1 MALRVLALAGLL
13 ALLPSLAAAQP
24 APRRMV
30 LADFNRIVALGDP
43 QRSPDGDWVAYTVTT
58 IDAEKDT
65 RNTDIWMARW
75 DGTAQQQ
82 LTSSPDSE
90 SSPRWSPDGKYLA
103 FLASR
108 GTEDEKKQ
116 GAQLWLLPR
125 QGGEAVK
132 VSDVKGGLSNIQ
144 WSPDSTRIAF
154 EIADVNPAA
163 EPEKMEGWKRK
174 TTPPIVIDRYHFKE
188 DRTGYLTRH
197 YSHIA
202 VFDVTAKTATTLT
215 SGQVDDQNPAWSP
228 DGTRIAFISK
238 RAKPDPDRTTNTDVW
253 VIDATAG
260 ATPRQMTN
268 TPEGESGRPTW
279 SPDGSRI
286 AVLVGDTDTN
296 YAYDLNK
303 LGVIAANA
311 PGPSAVRLLS
321 PTLDRAV
328 FAPSWSK
335 DGQRISFLLED
346 DRSQHAAS
354 VPAEGGTPRR
364 LTGDGM
370 VVAALSPNGADD
382 RHAAVL
388 STSNTL
394 PELFALDG
402 GAPRRLTR
410 HNQALQAEVRFATAE
425 NLTSKS
431 KDGAEVHSIL
441 VKPVDYVAGRAYPT
455 ILFIHGGPNGQDDHG
470 FDVTHQWFAANG
482 YMVLAPNYR
491 GSSGRGAAF
500 QKAIHKD
507 WGHLEVVDVLG
518 AVDEAVK
525 QGLADPNRLGIGGWS
540 YGGITTNYTIATDTR
555 FKAAASGAGSSLQ
568 LTMYGMDQYIVQYE
582 QELGLPWKS
591 PDAWMKVSYPFFHA
605 DRIKT
610 PTLFMGGE
618 KDFNVPIAGSE
629 QMYQA
634 LRTQNIDTQL
644 VIYPGQFHGLTM
656 PSYERDRLQRYVD
669 WYGKYLQPAAT
680 TSARQQ

>member
-1 MALRVLALAGLL
+1 MILARFAHAVLVVLVAAAAHAQTAPRLVTLDDHTRVLTLA
-13 ALLPSLAAAQP
+13 
-24 APRRMV
+24 
-30 LADFNRIVALGDP
+30 DP
-43 QRSPDGDWVAYTVTT
+43 QRSPDGTWVAYTLTT

-65 RNTDIWMARW
+65 RNTDLWMARW
-75 DGTAQQQ
+75 DGSEQLQ
-82 LTSSPDSE
+82 LTSSPDNE
-90 SSPRWSPDGKYLA
+90 TSPRWSPDGKYLA

-108 GTEDEKKQ
+108 GSDDDKKQ

-125 QGGEAVK
+125 QGGEALK
-132 VSDVKGGLSNIQ
+132 VSDVKGGLSDVQ
-144 WSPDSTRIAF
+144 WAPDSARLAF
-154 EIADVNPAA
+154 VMRDVNPAD

-174 TTPPIVIDRYHFKE
+174 TTPPIVIDRYHFKA
-188 DRTGYLTRH
+188 DRDGYLTRH
-197 YSHIA
+197 YAHIA
-202 VFDVTAKTATTLT
+202 VFDLATKTATAVT
-215 SGQVDDQNPAWSP
+215 SGQVDDQSPAWSP
-228 DGTRIAFISK
+228 DGTRLAFISK
-238 RAKPDPDRTTNTDVW
+238 RAHADPDRTSNSDVW
-253 VIDATAG
+253 VVDAKAG
-260 ATPRQMTN
+260 STPRQMTN
-268 TPEGESGRPTW
+268 TPESESGRPAW

-328 FAPSWSK
+328 FAPSWST

-354 VPAEGGTPRR
+354 VPAEGGTPRT
-364 LTGDGM
+364 LTADGM
-370 VVAALSPNGADD
+370 VVTAISPGATDD
-382 RHAAVL
+382 RHAAVM

-394 PELFALDG
+394 PELWAIDG
-402 GAPRRLTR
+402 ATPRKLT
-410 HNQALQAEVRFATAE
+410 HHHEALQAQLTLAQAG
-425 NLTSKS
+425 NLTSIS
-431 KDGAEVHSIL
+431 KDGTEVHSIL
-441 VKPVDYVAGRAYPT
+441 VKPVDYVAGRAYPL
-455 ILFIHGGPNGQDDHG
+455 ILYVHGGPNGQDDHG
-470 FDVTHQWFAANG
+470 FDFTHQWFAANG
-482 YMVLAPNYR
+482 YVVLAPNYR

-500 QKAIHKD
+500 QKAIHQD
-507 WGHLEVVDVLG
+507 WGHFEVLDLLG
-518 AVDEAVK
+518 AVDAAVK
-525 QGLADPNRLGIGGWS
+525 LGVADPARLGIGGWS
-540 YGGITTNYTIATDTR
+540 YGGISTNYTIASDAR
-555 FKAAASGAGSSLQ
+555 FKAAISGAGSSLQ

-582 QELGLPWKS
+582 QELGLPWKN

-618 KDFNVPIAGSE
+618 KDFNVPIAGGE

-634 LRTQNIDTQL
+634 LKSLGVDTQL

-669 WYGKYLQPAAT
+669 WYNKYLQPAAPAT
-680 TSARQQ
+680 AARQ